1 MKKKVSTPTLT
12 TTILNTAS
20 NTLSSVNQSK
30 LFAGIIMILINIGSK
45 FISIKF
51 SKSCEIYLQKIIN
64 KQILVFAMAWL
75 GTRDIYTAL
84 ILSTGFILLSD
95 YLFNEESNMCVVPN
109 KYKVLHTS
117 IDTNSDG
124 NLSDSEIAA
133 AVAILEK
140 AKREKIQLQ
149 QKQAVARFKDTEHSN
164 VEMINASYL

>member
-1 MKKKVSTPTLT
+1 VSTPTLT
-12 TTILNTAS
+12 TTILNTTS
-20 NTLSSVNQSK
+20 NALSSVNQSK
-30 LFAGIIMILINIGSK
+30 LFAGITMILINIGSK

-64 KQILVFAMAWL
+64 KQILIFAMAWL

-109 KYKVLHTS
+109 KYKVLHNL
-117 IDTNSDG
+117 IDTDSDG

-149 QKQAVARFKDTEHSN
+149 QKQAVARFKDT
-164 VEMINASYL
+164 